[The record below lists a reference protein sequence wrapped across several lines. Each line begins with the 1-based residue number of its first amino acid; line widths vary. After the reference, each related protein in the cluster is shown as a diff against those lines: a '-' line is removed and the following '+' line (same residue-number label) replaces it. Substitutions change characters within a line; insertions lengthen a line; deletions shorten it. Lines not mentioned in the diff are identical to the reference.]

1 MASAQLCPLRI
12 PRKLAVAVVV
22 LLVLNAAAWYQLA
35 VRARRPPSFD
45 RGGRFAVATR
55 PATVEGITTTTTASP
70 TTAAAVA
77 PAPTS
82 TTVAAPA
89 NSYAPGHV
97 SAVATGVAASPG
109 VLPPLGTY
117 RWRVSGTEAACGF
130 GSRAF

>member
-1 MASAQLCPLRI
+1 MASAQFVPRQV

-55 PATVEGITTTTTASP
+55 PAVAEGAVTTTTAAP

-77 PAPTS
+77 PAPALTS
-82 TTVAAPA
+82 TTVAAPS
-89 NSYAPGHV
+89 NSYAPAHV
-97 SAVATGVAASPG
+97 SAVASGVAASPG

-117 RWRVSGTEAACGF
+117 RWHV
-130 GSRAF
+130 